1 MEIKNQRI
9 AQIVCLQ
16 QNLSA
21 IRKIAGW
28 TAEQLGEKIGVTK
41 QTISNLENRKT
52 TMTLTQ
58 YIAIRSVIDFEIQMN
73 KENKVLPQ
81 VVEILLDRDEK
92 YTDEEREKIRES
104 VKTVAATA
112 AGGIT
117 GTSLLAVSVG
127 LLGGMLGAK
136 IGGIATTSV
145 WLSKILRENK

>member
-1 MEIKNQRI
+1 
-9 AQIVCLQ
+9 
-16 QNLSA
+16 
-21 IRKIAGW
+21 
-28 TAEQLGEKIGVTK
+28 
-41 QTISNLENRKT
+41 
-52 TMTLTQ
+52 MTLTQ